1 MTQLNAFVGH
11 SFLEKDA
18 EVVRRFLNYFD
29 SVNGVVP
36 GFSWEH
42 AQKAEPVVLAE
53 KVKRLFEGKNL
64 FIGICTS
71 KEAVAPLDQL
81 NPSFFSSNK
90 MVVPTDSVKQ
100 KTSDWILQEI
110 GFAVGQEMRL
120 VLLVEQG
127 VRTPGGLQGDIE
139 YIPFRQDAPE
149 KCFGQILEMNQ
160 AMLPDAPAIVAEAT
174 RDQSALDEEVEKP
187 DEKSGRF
194 PEPQDDWD
202 RDKYEQVY
210 LSAVASEDDSAAI
223 KISDAFRDSKLA
235 EQAEELAAWE
245 ASEEYWQLSFGKG
258 GSLKK
263 LEEVA
268 SKHQYNS
275 EIQNYLGVAYIKYA
289 KHDAAAECF
298 EKAANHA
305 KNDTIRLNHYCSAA
319 RAMAHAN
326 DRDGIDR
333 LISEMK
339 LLISNVNDGDS
350 TVLSAIKEIAKVTA
364 EDELWFGVSE
374 ALLNIRPDDT
384 SSRFRIAYKYSDL
397 GQRTLALA
405 HYIRI
410 PVRERDGATWNNL
423 GVECEHAKLPY
434 KATVAYQKSESLGGT
449 LATSNL
455 ASKLINVGFLEQ
467 AGEMCKKALRKD
479 DCNNNVSHS
488 LSRTGDIPDEEVKSL
503 NDLIDGIKDLAEF
516 WLNFGKVVL
525 EDDAANFDGT
535 WQEQGLSYEFS
546 VTTDKNSFVAVGR
559 YEVTS
564 SALSSALFPSTSG
577 TSKPKVYE
585 VRYKGRIIGRSVA
598 CDCTRELVEGSKST
612 PSLLAGDDVES
623 WRCILYLN
631 ESDNVIRL
639 CERPLEKNPRFS
651 QWRRT

>member
-18 EVVRRFLNYFD
+18 DVVRRFLDYFN

-90 MVVPTDSVKQ
+90 MVVPKDSVEQ

-110 GFAVGQEMRL
+110 GFAVGQGMRL
-120 VLLVEQG
+120 VLLVEKS
-127 VRTPGGLQGDIE
+127 VRTPGGLQGNIE

-149 KCFGQILEMNQ
+149 KCFGQILEMIQ
-160 AMLPDAPAIVAEAT
+160 AMLPDAPVIVAAAT
-174 RDQSALDEEVEKP
+174 PDQSALDEEVEKP
-187 DEKSGRF
+187 DEKSGGF
-194 PEPQDDWD
+194 PGPQGDWD
-202 RDKYEQVY
+202 RDKYEHVY
-210 LSAVASEDDSAAI
+210 LTAVASEDDSTAN
-223 KISDAFRDSKLA
+223 KISEAFRESKLA

-245 ASEEYWQLSFGKG
+245 AIEEYWQISFGKD

-275 EIQNYLGVAYIKYA
+275 EIQNYLGRAYIKYG

-298 EKAANHA
+298 EKAASHA
-305 KNDTIRLNHYCSAA
+305 ENDTIRLNHYCSAA
-319 RAMAHAN
+319 RAMAHTN

-350 TVLSAIKEIAKVTA
+350 TVLSAIKEIAKVTS

-410 PVRERDGATWNNL
+410 PVKKRDDGAWNNL
-423 GVECEHAKLPY
+423 GAGFEHAKLPH
-434 KATVAYQKSESLGGT
+434 KATVAYQNSEGLGGT

-455 ASKLINVGFLEQ
+455 AYKLINAGYLEQ
-467 AGEMCKKALRKD
+467 AREMCIKALKKD
-479 DCNNNVSHS
+479 DCDKNVSHS
-488 LSRTGDIPDEEVKSL
+488 LSRIGDIPDEEDDSL
-503 NDLIDGIKDLAEF
+503 NDLIDGIDDLAEF
-516 WLNFGKVVL
+516 WLNYGKVVL
-525 EDDAANFDGT
+525 EEDATNFDGT
-535 WQEQGLSYEFS
+535 WQQQGPSYELS

-564 SALSSALFPSTSG
+564 PGLLNALFPTTSG

-639 CERPLEKNPRFS
+639 CERPLEKNPQFS
-651 QWRRT
+651 QWCRT